1 MKYVTVSLSE
11 GASDRHPM
19 HQYLVETDGYEASRL
34 VASTVVE
41 GRHTALFHVDGWPP
55 EPYEGALADVDTVL
69 EYAISRQSDRTF
81 AVYVREDL
89 RERDRELTDA
99 LGRQGLV
106 TLLPVRYDADG
117 TVTLTLVGPSGT
129 IQTALDEAPDATV
142 EIREIGS
149 YHARRIGGRSDLT
162 DRQAEAVA
170 AAVDLGYYDDPRGAT
185 VADVGDAIGC
195 APGTAAEHLR
205 RAERTVMAG
214 AVADDP

>member
-1 MKYVTVSLSE
+1 MKYVTVSLSA
-11 GASDRHPM
+11 GAADRHPM
-19 HQYLVETDGYEASRL
+19 HQYVVETDGFRASKL
-34 VASTVVE
+34 VASTVLE

-55 EPYEGALADVDTVL
+55 EPYEDSLAAVDTVI
-69 EYAISRQSDRTF
+69 EYAIARQSDETF

-89 RERDRELTDA
+89 RDRDRELTEA

-106 TLLPVRYDADG
+106 TLLPVTYDADG
-117 TVTLTLVGPSGT
+117 TVTLTLVGPSET
-129 IQTALDEAPDATV
+129 IQTALDEAPDATLT
-142 EIREIGS
+142 IREIGS

-170 AAVDLGYYDDPRGAT
+170 AAVDLGYYDDPRDSS

-214 AVADDP
+214 AVDTDP